1 MRSTRCS
8 SCSCPLPGARTDA
21 LRCAQRARLKVSSTF
36 SKVVES
42 RGKASGRAPQSAE
55 PPDAYLRSGRGSE
68 GETLSRG
75 FPLFLCVCTCAPLR
89 MALDASSCCPSTP
102 FLLSCQKKRR
112 RAVKEKRLA
121 LIFTIAGRTRRWQC
135 LPVVSASRD
144 APFAPGEGEVGA
156 CLAVDVRGTLR
167 RGRTCRPDGEGN
179 CLRQVQHNVRP
190 AIKKIRTKG
199 RFSLGQTPF
208 LLARAK
214 EMGCLAAG
222 PYATAHT

>member
-1 MRSTRCS
+1 M
-8 SCSCPLPGARTDA
+8 
-21 LRCAQRARLKVSSTF
+21 
-36 SKVVES
+36 
-42 RGKASGRAPQSAE
+42 
-55 PPDAYLRSGRGSE
+55 RSGRGSE

-75 FPLFLCVCTCAPLR
+75 FPLFLCVCTCAPFRLP
-89 MALDASSCCPSTP
+89 LNVTPYCPSTP

-112 RAVKEKRLA
+112 RAVKEKRSSA
-121 LIFTIAGRTRRWQC
+121 VFTIAGRTRRWQC
-135 LPVVSASRD
+135 LSVVSANRD

-156 CLAVDVRGTLR
+156 CLAVNARGSLR
-167 RGRTCRPDGEGN
+167 RGRTCRPDGQGN

-199 RFSLGQTPF
+199 RFSLGLTPF

-222 PYATAHT
+222 PYHTAHT

>member
-1 MRSTRCS
+1 
-8 SCSCPLPGARTDA
+8 
-21 LRCAQRARLKVSSTF
+21 
-36 SKVVES
+36 
-42 RGKASGRAPQSAE
+42 
-55 PPDAYLRSGRGSE
+55 
-68 GETLSRG
+68 
-75 FPLFLCVCTCAPLR
+75 

-112 RAVKEKRLA
+112 RAVKEKRLV

-135 LPVVSASRD
+135 LPVVSANRD

-156 CLAVDVRGTLR
+156 CLVVDVRGTLR
-167 RGRTCRPDGEGN
+167 RGRTCRPDGQGN

-190 AIKKIRTKG
+190 DIKKTRTKG

-214 EMGCLAAG
+214 EMGCLAVG
-222 PYATAHT
+222 PYHTAHTERRTRKSVKKEGEPPARVPP